1 MKKTRTLFR
10 PVGPNELALI
20 KKSGWTA
27 FPPRLPEQPIF
38 YPVMNEEY
46 AAQIAQ
52 RWNVRSSGSG
62 FVTQFEV
69 DLSYI
74 NQYDIENV
82 GAAIHNELWIPAEEL
97 HTFNQHIV
105 GKIDVIQSF
114 YAEKEV
120 RQIAKV

>member
-27 FPPRLPEQPIF
+27 FPPRLLEQPIF

-97 HTFNQHIV
+97 QTFNQHIV